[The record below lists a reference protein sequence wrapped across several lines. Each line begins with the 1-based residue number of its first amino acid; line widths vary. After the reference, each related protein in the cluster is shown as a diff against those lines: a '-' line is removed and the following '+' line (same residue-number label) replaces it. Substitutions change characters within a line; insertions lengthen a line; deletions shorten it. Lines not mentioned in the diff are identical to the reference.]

1 MEMRMENAFPHR
13 PSAWAAAAS
22 NFQRPPFAGVH
33 IFEKGGLSMSWQ
45 LYILR
50 CGDGT
55 LYTGITDDL
64 PRRLKAHRSGKGAK
78 YTRGRGPL
86 ELVYRE
92 DCPDKSAALRRE
104 IAVKKLSRQE
114 KLFLIGEGASL

>member
-1 MEMRMENAFPHR
+1 MDKC
-13 PSAWAAAAS
+13 WY
-22 NFQRPPFAGVH
+22 
-33 IFEKGGLSMSWQ
+33 

-55 LYTGITDDL
+55 LYTGITTDVEA
-64 PRRLKAHRSGKGAK
+64 RLSMHRSGKGAK

-92 DCPDKSAALRRE
+92 QCEDHSHALKRE
-104 IAVKKLSRQE
+104 LAVKSMTKEEKKKL
-114 KLFLIGEGASL
+114 IDV

>member
-1 MEMRMENAFPHR
+1 MDKC
-13 PSAWAAAAS
+13 WY
-22 NFQRPPFAGVH
+22 
-33 IFEKGGLSMSWQ
+33 

-55 LYTGITDDL
+55 LYTGITTDVEV
-64 PRRLKAHRSGKGAK
+64 RLEAHRSGKGAK

-92 DCPDKSAALRRE
+92 QCEDHSHALKRE
-104 IAVKKLSRQE
+104 LAVKSMTKEEKKKL
-114 KLFLIGEGASL
+114 IDV